1 MYNSSFSTQSSMR
14 NALLSEMNL
23 RGFLNQCTDLEKL
36 DKVCSEKSISAYIGF
51 DCTASSLHVGSLLQI
66 MVLRLLQKHGHQPI
80 VLLGGGT
87 TLIGDPSGK
96 DSTRQILKQKNIKK
110 NILSIKKIFEKLLN
124 SKNKKTKPIFVDN
137 YSWLGKLKY
146 IDFLR
151 DVGKHFTI
159 NKMLTFDS
167 VKLRLER
174 KQSLSYME
182 FNYMILQAYDFYQL
196 FKKNNC
202 ILQIGGSV
210 QWGNIVNGVELI
222 RRILQKEAF
231 GLTTP
236 LITLSSGDKMG
247 KSEKGAVWLDQ
258 KLFSAYDYWQF
269 WRNTADEDVKKFLKY
284 FTEIDINEISK
295 KIESEK
301 DINKL
306 KILLANEATNIL
318 HGSKAAKDSEE
329 TAKETFIRGGIGK
342 EIPEKKISKKL
353 ISKGI
358 NIIDLVFQ
366 NGLSSSKSD
375 ARRMLKNKG
384 IKIDDQII
392 SDEKKIIGLEEF
404 SEKNHIKLS
413 IGKKTHLKVTAI

>member
-1 MYNSSFSTQSSMR
+1 MYNSSFSTQSSMK

-51 DCTASSLHVGSLLQI
+51 DCTATSLHVGSLLQI

-151 DVGKHFTI
+151 DVGRHFTI

-202 ILQIGGSV
+202 ILQMGGSD

-295 KIESEK
+295 KIENEK

-342 EIPEKKISKKL
+342 EIPEKKISRKL

>member
-1 MYNSSFSTQSSMR
+1 MK

-202 ILQIGGSV
+202 ILQIGGSD

-295 KIESEK
+295 KIENEK

-342 EIPEKKISKKL
+342 EIPEKKISRKL

-375 ARRMLKNKG
+375 ARRILKNKG

-413 IGKKTHLKVTAI
+413 IGKKTHLKVTVI